1 MKKTLSLI
9 IILILFLIP
18 ALSSPSYLIRLKNG
32 RQLTTP
38 MYWFEGQRI
47 FFYTAGGTAG
57 MERTE
62 IDRIEKLETDSDKS
76 LDSGTREKTGLP
88 QPSSDQIEKSQESG
102 KRTVDIEQK
111 PPISNTPKTSGKEA
125 TKKDLNV
132 IQEFNRLEKKFES
145 RKRMT
150 VDELN
155 VLKNDLT
162 TLRDKIISSH
172 SEEDFREEIDKIADM
187 RFFTN
192 DLIIIKTRSR

>member
-1 MKKTLSLI
+1 MKKTVSLI

-62 IDRIEKLETDSDKS
+62 IDKIEKLETDSDKNI
-76 LDSGTREKTGLP
+76 DSGNRGKNGSPPLSSTKKSKEPEKIP
-88 QPSSDQIEKSQESG
+88 ME
-102 KRTVDIEQK
+102 IEQK
-111 PPISNTPKTSGKEA
+111 PSISNTPKIGRNEA
-125 TKKDLNV
+125 TKKDPYV
-132 IQEFNRLEKKFES
+132 MQEFNRLEKKYES

-150 VDELN
+150 VDELKE
-155 VLKNDLT
+155 LKTDLT